1 MKKIVFLSVL
11 TISLVVTSCATI
23 VSGSKQKVSFNSTPA
38 KASVFVN
45 DVQLGYTPFEAKLKR
60 GVKVHKVKIVLDGYK
75 PYEATLTRKFNGW
88 YMGNIAIGGLIGMIV
103 DISTGAVYRISE
115 KELNVSL
122 ENNVSMTKF
131 KDEVYVAVVMEA
143 DKNLIKIG
151 ELEKNE

>member
-1 MKKIVFLSVL
+1 MKKIVFLLVL
-11 TISLVVTSCATI
+11 TISLVVTGCATI

-45 DVQLGYTPFEAKLKR
+45 DVQLGYTPFETKLKR

-75 PYEATLTRKFNGW
+75 PYEATLTRKFNGC
-88 YMGNIAIGGLIGMIV
+88 YIAIGGLIGMIV
-103 DISTGAVYRISE
+103 DISTGALYRISE

-122 ENNVSMTKF
+122 ENNVSMAKF

>member
-1 MKKIVFLSVL
+1 MKKNIFLSVL
-11 TISLVVTSCATI
+11 VISLVVTSCATI

-45 DVQLGYTPFEAKLKR
+45 GVQIGYTPFETKLKR
-60 GVKVHKVKIVLDGYK
+60 GVKAHKVKIVLEGYK

-88 YMGNIAIGGLIGMIV
+88 YMGNIAFGGLIGMIV

-122 ENNVSMTKF
+122 ENNVSMTKN

-151 ELEKNE
+151 ELEKN

>member
-1 MKKIVFLSVL
+1 MKKTIFLSVL
-11 TISLVVTSCATI
+11 VISLVVTGCATI

-38 KASVFVN
+38 KASVLVN
-45 DVQLGYTPFEAKLKR
+45 GVQIGYTPFETKLKR
-60 GVKVHKVKIVLDGYK
+60 GVKAHKVKIVLEGYK

-88 YMGNIAIGGLIGMIV
+88 YIGNIAFGGLIGMIV
-103 DISTGAVYRISE
+103 DLSTGAVYKISE

-122 ENNVSMTKF
+122 ENNVSMTKN

-151 ELEKNE
+151 ELEKN